1 MTARTRIVDN
11 RGIPGLTPSSVEMP
25 TVEIPVNCMCSWSV
39 VKAGIGRACI
49 SRARFFNSLCP
60 RIREH
65 QAMAEA
71 ARVVAIRDPWSAA

>member
-60 RIREH
+60 RIRDTRRWLRLPGSWPYGT
-65 QAMAEA
+65 
-71 ARVVAIRDPWSAA
+71 RVSAA